1 MFPKA
6 RKEAKRKVIEHP
18 KQNTSMAQEWFSL
31 CPAMGG
37 SDSQTTHFR
46 AGRICW
52 GEGFE
57 VISWLDHKWGIEWDP
72 WVMVPQPGHRFVGP
86 DDRYWRT
93 VADRSIVGVEMPAAG
108 VFRG

>member
-18 KQNTSMAQEWFSL
+18 KQNTSVAQGLFSL

-37 SDSQTTHFR
+37 SASQTTHFR

-57 VISWLDHKWGIEWDP
+57 VISWLDHKWGIELDH
-72 WVMVPQPGHRFVGP
+72 WVMVPQLGHWSVDP
-86 DDRYWRT
+86 DDRYRRT
-93 VADRSIVGVEMPAAG
+93 VVDCSIVGVEMPAAG